1 MSDYLP
7 NWYEALIL
15 AIAAWRTFQLLAEDD
30 ILDVPRRKLL
40 RLGDWQ
46 EEGDAVPDDYRTNWG
61 AFLTCPYCAGFWIS
75 LVWFLAWL
83 AFGDW
88 TLIAAMPFVINAG
101 VVAGHKTLGS
111 N

>member
-7 NWYEALIL
+7 NWYELLIL
-15 AIAAWRTFQLLAEDD
+15 AIAAWRTFQLVAEDD
-30 ILDVPRRKLL
+30 ILDAPRRKLL
-40 RLGDWQ
+40 RLGDW
-46 EEGDAVPDDYRTNWG
+46 EKDGDDVPDDYRTNWG

-75 LVWFLAWL
+75 LLWFLAWL

-88 TLIAAMPFVINAG
+88 ALVAGMPFVINAG

-111 N
+111 E